1 MRLKRALSSE
11 DELHL
16 TFSSGDTQQ
25 TVELSSEAAKQL
37 LRALQVVERKP
48 VDEVPFTLTVLGH
61 QVMRTPEA
69 YGLLLRTQEFGEV
82 VFSFPQ
88 LILRALITDL
98 MHLESAPP
106 ELRTSAETT
115 ESSGSKVG
123 ESHH

>member
-1 MRLKRALSSE
+1 MRLKRALSPE
-11 DELHL
+11 HELHL

-48 VDEVPFTLTVLGH
+48 VDEVPLTLTVLGH

-82 VFSFPQ
+82 VFSLPQ

-106 ELRTSAETT
+106 ELRTSAKTT